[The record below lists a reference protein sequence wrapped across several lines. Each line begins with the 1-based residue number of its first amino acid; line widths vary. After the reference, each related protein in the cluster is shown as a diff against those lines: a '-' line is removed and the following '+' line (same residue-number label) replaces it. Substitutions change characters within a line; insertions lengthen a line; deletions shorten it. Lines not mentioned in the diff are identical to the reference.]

1 MWHVP
6 NSCYT
11 SIQFFPKSF
20 ILFPFYLA
28 ATEIL
33 EENEYF
39 REKKIEKSGNVFRSG
54 ARIARVPEHLAV
66 KLVIFLSLVPHHKS
80 IQIPQLVM
88 VRMLLLKTCVL
99 SWQKNLCL
107 LWLFYRP
114 DALPVNRNGLVIW
127 NLCKNSINFH
137 VVECLTPAIPFLP
150 TFYS

>member
-20 ILFPFYLA
+20 ILFLFYLA

-99 SWQKNLCL
+99 S
-107 LWLFYRP
+107 
-114 DALPVNRNGLVIW
+114 
-127 NLCKNSINFH
+127 
-137 VVECLTPAIPFLP
+137 
-150 TFYS
+150 